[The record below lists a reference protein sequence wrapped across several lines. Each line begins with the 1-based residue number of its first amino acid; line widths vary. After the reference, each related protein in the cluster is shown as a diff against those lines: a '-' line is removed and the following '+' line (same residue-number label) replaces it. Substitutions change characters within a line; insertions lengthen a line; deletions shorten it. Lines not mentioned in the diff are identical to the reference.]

1 MHVQG
6 NLVEKK
12 YPNLLTEEC
21 KVAKP
26 DKVLKYGTA
35 GFRDRAELLDST
47 FLRMGMLAVLR
58 SRKTGLAVGLMVT
71 ASHNAEPDNGIK
83 MVDPNG
89 GMLSQDWEG
98 YAEMLANTP
107 NGKVSESLAQIYTK
121 EGISLSKPKDGKG
134 AAGKVGE
141 GGGDGENEEF
151 TPVVYV
157 AKDTRPHSPKL
168 AALALLGIS
177 LVGGEG
183 LDQGV
188 MTTPMLHHCVRMA
201 NGEAGSGP
209 FWGKEEW
216 RGEEGYYKMLA
227 SSFADLLASAED
239 PKKRGGSWFQRAAAR
254 QPNPGAV
261 FVDAA
266 HGVGAPK
273 LEALAKVL
281 AEEMPGGRLE
291 VEVRNRVGAGQLNE
305 GCGAEWAQKKG
316 VPPSGVSAA
325 NDTGKRLCSFDGDAD
340 RLVYHFFDDTGKW
353 VLLDGDKIAALC
365 AAFIHEELAKLGLDK
380 EFSMS
385 VVQTAYANGGSTQY
399 LKAQGVPVAIAK
411 TGVKFVHH
419 EAEKYDVGVY
429 FEANGHGTVLFKD
442 KVLARLVDMQ
452 KTSSS
457 DAAMEQSVRRL
468 LSSATLINQ
477 AVGDA
482 LSDLLFCEAVL
493 RLKGWSCK
501 DWAALYADLP
511 SRQAKTAVADR
522 SIITCSPD
530 ETSALRPPGLQAALD
545 KAMATTPNGRC
556 FVRPSGTEDVVRV
569 YAEADTREAADAL
582 CLEAM
587 QAVHDI
593 AGGVGE
599 RPASV

>member
-1 MHVQG
+1 MGQVQG
-6 NLVEKK
+6 SLVEEK
-12 YPNLLTEEC
+12 YPDLLTEEC
-21 KVAKP
+21 KVVKP

-71 ASHNAEPDNGIK
+71 ASHNPEVDNGIK

-98 YAEMLANTP
+98 YAEMLANAP
-107 NGKVSESLAQIYTK
+107 NGKVSDALAKIYTK
-121 EGISLSKPKDGKG
+121 EGITLSKPKAANGTGAQEDGL
-134 AAGKVGE
+134 
-141 GGGDGENEEF
+141 F

-157 AKDTRPHSPKL
+157 AKDTRAHSPKL
-168 AALALLGIS
+168 AALVLLGIK
-177 LVGGEG
+177 LVGGDG

-188 MTTPMLHHCVRMA
+188 LTTPMLHHCVRMA

-209 FWGKEEW
+209 FWGREEW
-216 RGEEGYYKMLA
+216 RGEEGYYKMLS
-227 SSFADLLASAED
+227 SSFANLLASAVD
-239 PKKRGGSWFQRAAAR
+239 PKERGESWFQRAAAE
-254 QPNPGAV
+254 QADPGGV
-261 FVDAA
+261 YIDAA

-273 LEALAKVL
+273 MEALAKVL

-291 VEVRNRVGAGQLNE
+291 IEVRNRVGQGQLNE

-316 VPPSGVSAA
+316 VPPSGVSATE
-325 NDTGKRLCSFDGDAD
+325 DKGKRLCSFDGDAD

-399 LKAQGVPVAIAK
+399 LKAQGVPVAMAK

-442 KVLARLVDMQ
+442 KVLARLTEMQ
-452 KTSSS
+452 KTSTG
-457 DAAMEQSVRRL
+457 DASIEQSVRRL

-493 RLKGWSCK
+493 RLKGWGCK

-530 ETSALRPPGLQAALD
+530 ETSTLLPSGLQTTLD
-545 KAMATTPNGRC
+545 EAMASTPNGRC
-556 FVRPSGTEDVVRV
+556 FVRPSGTEDVVRI
-569 YAEADTREAADAL
+569 YAEAATREDADDL
-582 CLEAM
+582 CLKAM
-587 QAVHDI
+587 QAVHDL

-599 RPASV
+599 RPTSS

>member
-1 MHVQG
+1 MEQ
-6 NLVEKK
+6 K
-12 YPNLLTEEC
+12 YPDLVTNEC
-21 KVAKP
+21 RVVKP

-58 SRKTGLAVGLMVT
+58 SRKTGLSVGLMVT

-107 NGKVSESLAQIYTK
+107 NGKVSDALTQIYTK
-121 EGISLSKPKDGKG
+121 EGISMSMPKGINDGQ
-134 AAGKVGE
+134 E
-141 GGGDGENEEF
+141 EEEF

-157 AKDTRPHSPKL
+157 ARDTRPHSPKL
-168 AALALLGIS
+168 AALALLGIK
-177 LVGGEG
+177 LVGGVG
-183 LDQGV
+183 KDQGIL
-188 MTTPMLHHCVRMA
+188 TTPMLHHCVRMA

-209 FWGKEEW
+209 FWGKPEW
-216 RGEEGYYKMLA
+216 CGENGYYKMLT
-227 SSFADLLASAED
+227 SSFKNLLVSSED
-239 PKKRGGSWFQRAAAR
+239 SNKTDPGG
-254 QPNPGAV
+254 V
-261 FVDAA
+261 FIDAA

-273 LEALAKVL
+273 MEALAKIL
-281 AEEMPGGRLE
+281 SKEMPGGKLE
-291 VEVRNRVGAGQLNE
+291 IEVRNRVGEGQLNE

-316 VPPSGVSAA
+316 VPPSGVSAVA
-325 NDTGKRLCSFDGDAD
+325 DAGKRLCSFDGDAD

-353 VLLDGDKIAALC
+353 TLLDGDKIAALC
-365 AAFIHEELAKLGLDK
+365 AAFIHEELANLGLDK

-399 LKAQGVPVAIAK
+399 LKTQGVPVSMAK

-442 KVLARLVDMQ
+442 NVLSRLTDML
-452 KTSSS
+452 TTVG
-457 DAAMEQSVRRL
+457 DASVEQSVRRL

-493 RLKGWSCK
+493 RLKGWDCK

-522 SIITCSPD
+522 SILTCSPD
-530 ETSALRPPGLQAALD
+530 ETSTLRPPGLQKALD
-545 KAMATTPNGRC
+545 EAMSGIPNGRC

-569 YAEADTREAADAL
+569 YAEADTREDADSL
-582 CLEAM
+582 CLKAM

-599 RPASV
+599 RPLSV